1 VDVSHDPEQSPWL
14 APTDP
19 ELLAILGRA
28 RTVAVVGASDN
39 PDRASFSVASYL
51 LTSTDYTVWLV
62 NPRVDSIMGHPTF
75 ADLRSLP
82 EPPDIVDVFRKVSD
96 LPEVLDEAI
105 EVGATTLWLQLGLS
119 DEGIARRA
127 EAAGLSVVMDRCMYM
142 EHERLYGD

>member
-1 VDVSHDPEQSPWL
+1 MSPDSEQSPWL
-14 APTDP
+14 APTDSA
-19 ELLAILGRA
+19 LLAILGRA
-28 RTVAVVGASDN
+28 RPVAVVGASDN

-62 NPRVDSIMGHPTF
+62 NPRVDSIMGHRTF
-75 ADLRSLP
+75 PDLRSLP

-142 EHERLYGD
+142 EHERLFGD